1 MCGIAGILSRNHAPL
16 DDALLRAMT
25 AAVAHR
31 GPDGD
36 GFYVDGAVGF
46 GHRRLAIIDLTDDG
60 RQPMSY
66 LDGRL
71 VITYNGEVYN
81 YVELREELER
91 AGYVFRSHSDTEV
104 MLAAYARWGPDCVT
118 RFNGM
123 WGFAI
128 HDRARNV
135 VFCARDRFGVKP
147 FYYVETP
154 EHFAFGSEIR
164 QLLPFLPRVAAD
176 RSSLVDFIMTN
187 AADHSPATFY
197 AGVKKLPAGHTLTYD
212 LSTARHEIRRFYSIR
227 MREDVARLER
237 EEAVEQF
244 RALLT
249 DAIKLRLRS
258 DVTVGTC
265 LSGGLDSSSVATVA
279 AGLYTPA
286 SGQPFSAITAVSE
299 EERTNEARYAE
310 VVANHSGMAWLT
322 TRPTY
327 DDFVESLPE
336 VVRAQ
341 EEPFGSTS
349 LTMQYFVMK
358 TARANGVTVL
368 LDGQG
373 GDETLLGYEKYYAS
387 YIVTALRR
395 HGIGAALAA
404 MQETQKNNA
413 NMGPLNIAKYLI
425 GGTVAPARWLFYC
438 RRHDYLRDTPPMPER
453 IREFAHACWDEF
465 ALQELE
471 IRSTNL
477 PLLLRYED
485 KNSMA
490 HSIETRLPFLDWRLL
505 ETSLSLPGEYKIRE
519 GWSKWVLRQAMAGRI
534 PDEIAWRKNK
544 LGFESPESLWL
555 ERHRP
560 AMRPAVLGSRLLA
573 ELCDMGRLGQ
583 KYEDLEVRT
592 RWRLYSVALWEQA
605 FGVQAVA

>member
-1 MCGIAGILSRNHAPL
+1 MCGIAGILSRGGMPV
-16 DDALLRAMT
+16 DEVRLRAMT

-36 GFYVDGAVGF
+36 GFYVDGPVGF

-81 YVELREELER
+81 YVELREELES
-91 AGYVFRSHSDTEV
+91 AGYAFRSHSDTEV
-104 MLAAYARWGPDCVT
+104 ILAAYAHWGPECVT
-118 RFNGM
+118 RLNGM

-128 HDRARNV
+128 HDRKQNI

-147 FYYVETP
+147 FYYVDTP
-154 EHFAFGSEIR
+154 ACFAFGSEIR

-176 RSSLVDFIMTN
+176 RASLADFIMTN
-187 AADHSPATFY
+187 AADHSAATFF
-197 AGVKKLPAGHTLTYD
+197 AEVQKLPAGHTLTYD
-212 LSTARHEIRRFYSIR
+212 LSTARYEIRRFYSIGL
-227 MREDVARLER
+227 REDVAQLGR
-237 EEAVEQF
+237 EEAVERF

-265 LSGGLDSSSVATVA
+265 LSGGLDSSSVATIA
-279 AGLYTPA
+279 AGLYTPT
-286 SGQPFSAITAVSE
+286 SGRPFSAITAVSE

-310 VVANHSGMAWLT
+310 RVARHSDMNWLT

-327 DDFVESLPE
+327 EDFVSTLPD

-373 GDETLLGYEKYYAS
+373 GDETLLGYEKYYAA

-395 HGIGAALAA
+395 RGVGAALAA
-404 MQETQKNNA
+404 MRETRRNNA
-413 NMGPLNIAKYLI
+413 NMGPVNIAKYLI
-425 GGTVAPARWLFYC
+425 GGTVAPARWLFYR
-438 RRHDYLRDTPPMPER
+438 RRHDYLLDPPPMPER
-453 IREFAHACWDEF
+453 IREFARACRDEF

-505 ETSLSLPGEYKIRE
+505 ETSLSLPGEFKIRE
-519 GWSKWVLRQAMAGRI
+519 GWSKWVLRQAMAERM
-534 PDEIAWRKNK
+534 PDEIVWRKNK

-555 ERHRP
+555 ERHR
-560 AMRPAVLGSRLLA
+560 AEMRPAVLGSPLLS
-573 ELCDMGRLGQ
+573 ELCDLRRLAHRYDQ
-583 KYEDLEVRT
+583 LDVRT
-592 RWRLYSVALWEQA
+592 RWRLYSVALWERA